1 MSAQVL
7 IDAFRL
13 PAQALVAQRVAK
25 KMLAEQGAPTA
36 ADKRLINDTLDELM
50 WHATLKPSTV
60 GVPAFHAAAD
70 DAVPLNRAT
79 PLADVSG
86 AVAADRPADVIE
98 LAVLSAQLCPDA
110 SDAQARRLLQLIHR
124 AIPYPVLL
132 AVHLPAGV
140 RLSLAHKRASLG
152 EAGKWVVADSAQTH
166 TFDATKATAAEAQ
179 FLASLALDAL
189 PRSALLNL
197 AAMYQAYADLITAL
211 AVAQVTGQFKA
222 GVDGPTAA
230 AQRQALAE
238 RQGLLQQI
246 ATARAGAAKAR
257 QLNQRVKLNLQVQR
271 LQADLLALN
280 SQLQSA
286 PS

>member
-60 GVPAFHAAAD
+60 GVPAFNAAAD
-70 DAVPLNRAT
+70 DAVPLNRAA
-79 PLADVSG
+79 PPADVLG
-86 AVAADRPADVIE
+86 AVADRPADVIE
-98 LAVLSAQLCPDA
+98 LAVLSAQLRPDA

-166 TFDATKATAAEAQ
+166 TFDAAKATAAEAQ

-211 AVAQVTGQFKA
+211 AVAQVTGQFNS
-222 GVDGPTAA
+222 GVDGHTAA
-230 AQRQALAE
+230 AQRQALAK
-238 RQGLLQQI
+238 RQGVLQHI

-280 SQLQSA
+280 QQLQSV